1 MYLVVYQLDDPH
13 TNKPY
18 CWCVDSV
25 FISKEKADEYAS
37 RYANFV
43 VRKVEEG
50 EVLPCAGCYEFA
62 DPAIKW

>member
-1 MYLVVYQLDDPH
+1 MYMVVYQLDDPH

-25 FISKEKADEYAS
+25 FISKEKAEEHAS
-37 RYANFV
+37 RYANFA

-50 EVLPCAGCYEFA
+50 EGLPCAGCYEFA
-62 DPAIKW
+62 DPAVKW

>member
-1 MYLVVYQLDDPH
+1 MYLVVYRLVDPK

-18 CWCVDSV
+18 CWCLASAFTD
-25 FISKEKADEYAS
+25 KEKADEYAAKS
-37 RYANFV
+37 ANFV

-50 EVLPCAGCYEFA
+50 EDLPCAGCYEFA